1 LNDNDVKKYFHE
13 IAHEFDGIYDNQGGI
28 KNKFINKFL
37 RKSLYERVPV
47 SINECGILEKKKV
60 LDIGC
65 GSGRVSFLLAEKGA
79 NVTGIDYAKNM
90 IKMAQMYR
98 EKSKFKSN
106 VEFFQSDFMTDFDNI
121 SKFDISI
128 ALGVFDY
135 IENPVSFMQKIKNI
149 TTEKFIASFPA
160 KYNLQSTMRK
170 LWLRSRNCPV
180 YFYDENK
187 IMKLFADAGMDTIHI
202 IKLPKNSMFTID
214 YVVVAQL

>member
-1 LNDNDVKKYFHE
+1 
-13 IAHEFDGIYDNQGGI
+13 
-28 KNKFINKFL
+28 
-37 RKSLYERVPV
+37 
-47 SINECGILEKKKV
+47 
-60 LDIGC
+60 
-65 GSGRVSFLLAEKGA
+65 LLAEKGA

-90 IKMAQMYR
+90 IKIAQMYR